1 MPVGKKDASSHQLLT
16 SNGTPPRSSGWRWCE
31 RVARAWWLGP
41 PLPSPHIGR
50 LSVLPS
56 SAPGPPSRLCKAS
69 FLRAF
74 RQAAHALGK
83 SHLLALQTYEAAKVS
98 AFPPPQPSFLHPW
111 QTPPLICTPPAL
123 GRALS
128 GGSPAA
134 VHPPGPAG
142 PGGLALE
149 TAGGKIQ
156 KLKQSSRGRGP
167 EPSGTPLEEC
177 QLGGGGEG
185 VRAG

>member
-1 MPVGKKDASSHQLLT
+1 MPVGKEDASGYQPLN
-16 SNGTPPRSSGWRWCE
+16 SNVTPHPRSSGWRWCE
-31 RVARAWWLGP
+31 RVARACWLRP
-41 PLPSPHIGR
+41 PLPSPDVGP

-56 SAPGPPSRLCKAS
+56 TAPGPPSRLCKAA

-98 AFPPPQPSFLHPW
+98 AFPPPKPSFPHSL
-111 QTPPLICTPPAL
+111 QAPPLTCTPPAL
-123 GRALS
+123 GRALP
-128 GGSPAA
+128 GGSTAA

-156 KLKQSSRGRGP
+156 TLKQSSRG
-167 EPSGTPLEEC
+167 
-177 QLGGGGEG
+177 
-185 VRAG
+185 